1 MQNQI
6 RRRPD
11 TQDLVRGY
19 RARFGDDV
27 APKGDEEMREALPWD
42 EIMDRLS
49 HDERMSAVPDT
60 FDVYEHPKNREARI
74 HRTRTGLAALLS
86 GDTDEHRES
95 WELLKVSFEG
105 DETWSEVGSTS
116 TT

>member
-11 TQDLVRGY
+11 TQDLIRGY
-19 RARFGDDV
+19 RTRFGDDV
-27 APKGDEEMREALPWD
+27 PPKSDEEMREALSGA

-49 HDERMSAVPDT
+49 HDERMSAVPDN
-60 FDVYEHPKNREARI
+60 FDVYEHPTNREARI
-74 HRTRTGLAALLS
+74 RRTRDGLAALLS
-86 GDTDEHRES
+86 GDADEHRES
-95 WELLKVSFEG
+95 WELVKASLEG